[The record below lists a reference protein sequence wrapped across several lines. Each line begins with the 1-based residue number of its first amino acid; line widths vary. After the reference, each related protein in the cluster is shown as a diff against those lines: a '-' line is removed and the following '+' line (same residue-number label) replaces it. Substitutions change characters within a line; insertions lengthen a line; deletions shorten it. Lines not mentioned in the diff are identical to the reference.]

1 MDKKVQK
8 KVKKQIKKHLTG
20 VTLFFAVLFLVIGV
34 VVGYVI
40 NGVLNS
46 GKTNNTTIELNGSE
60 VVSVNVGDTYQE
72 LGATFIIDGVDYKD
86 DVIVEG
92 SVKTDKVGTYVIT
105 YKLENELYN
114 IVLKRIV
121 TVGGVSNGN

>member
-1 MDKKVQK
+1 MRYLNITKAELDPDK
-8 KVKKQIKKHLTG
+8 
-20 VTLFFAVLFLVIGV
+20 IGN
-34 VVGYVI
+34 YMSLELPI
-40 NGVLNS
+40 D
-46 GKTNNTTIELNGSE
+46 TNNTTIELNGSE

-92 SVKTDKVGTYVIT
+92 SVKTDKAGTYVIT